1 LSWDSNFRLFFGSFL
16 GYCWKSIINGS
27 KCHCYRMNQEMKN
40 LCNGFVRFDLIFE
53 YKNCVKIWMRCYRKG
68 KRR

>member
-27 KCHCYRMNQEMKN
+27 KCHCYRMNEWMKN
-40 LCNGFVRFDLIFE
+40 LFCEIWFDFW
-53 YKNCVKIWMRCYRKG
+53 V
-68 KRR
+68 